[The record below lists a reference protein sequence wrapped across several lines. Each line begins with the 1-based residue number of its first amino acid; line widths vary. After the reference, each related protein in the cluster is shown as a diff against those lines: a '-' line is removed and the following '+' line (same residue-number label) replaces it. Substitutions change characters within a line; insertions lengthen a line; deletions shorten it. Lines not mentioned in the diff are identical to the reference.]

1 MEEGKERPEG
11 REPRPTDIPV
21 GYVTRDTHYLTTLS
35 REKKAREQ
43 IEREREAGRRIL
55 H

>member
-21 GYVTRDTHYLTTLS
+21 GYVARYTLTIILS
-35 REKKAREQ
+35 RGERKREN
-43 IEREREAGRRIL
+43 R
-55 H
+55 